1 MFAPYPAVN
10 CWAIV
15 IRPLSRTKASK
26 DFLCI
31 AYLIKFNPFEQ
42 EHKSLSSPYS
52 VRIEPA
58 TERDIP
64 LILEFVR
71 GLAEYEKHLD
81 RLETTEER
89 IRKTIF
95 SAEPAARV
103 VFAYLDDVA
112 VGFAV
117 CFQTYST
124 FAGLP
129 GLYLEDLFV
138 KPEAR
143 GKGVGRELLRYLARL
158 AKEQGYSRI
167 EWAVLHWNE
176 PAIGFYKRLGA
187 VSMDEWDVYR
197 LSGTELDRLAETD

>member
-1 MFAPYPAVN
+1 M
-10 CWAIV
+10 
-15 IRPLSRTKASK
+15 
-26 DFLCI
+26 
-31 AYLIKFNPFEQ
+31 
-42 EHKSLSSPYS
+42 SSPGS
-52 VRIEPA
+52 LRIEPA

-71 GLAEYEKHLD
+71 GLAEYEQHLD

-95 SAEPAARV
+95 GAAPAAEV
-103 VFAYLDDVA
+103 VFAYLDEVA

-117 CFQTYST
+117 YFRTYST
-124 FAGLP
+124 FVGLS

-143 GKGVGRELLRYLARL
+143 GKGVGRALLQYLARL
-158 AKEQGYSRI
+158 AKERSYSRI

-187 VSMDEWDVYR
+187 VPMDEWDVYR
-197 LSGTELDRLAETD
+197 LSGNELDQLAAERL

>member
-1 MFAPYPAVN
+1 M
-10 CWAIV
+10 
-15 IRPLSRTKASK
+15 
-26 DFLCI
+26 
-31 AYLIKFNPFEQ
+31 
-42 EHKSLSSPYS
+42 SSPES
-52 VRIEPA
+52 LRIERA
-58 TERDIP
+58 TERDVP

-81 RLETTEER
+81 RLETSEER

-95 SAEPAARV
+95 GVGPAAEV

-117 CFQTYST
+117 YFPTYST
-124 FAGLP
+124 FVGLP

-138 KPEAR
+138 KPEVR

-158 AKEQGYSRI
+158 AKERGYWRI

-187 VSMDEWDVYR
+187 AAMDEWDVYR
-197 LSGTELDRLAETD
+197 LSGNELDRLAAE

>member
-1 MFAPYPAVN
+1 MHKLA
-10 CWAIV
+10 
-15 IRPLSRTKASK
+15 TKEK
-26 DFLCI
+26 DFVSSS
-31 AYLIKFNPFEQ
+31 E
-42 EHKSLSSPYS
+42 SL
-52 VRIEPA
+52 RIETA

-81 RLETTEER
+81 KVKATEER

-95 SAEPAARV
+95 GAEPAAQV
-103 VFAYLDDVA
+103 LFAYENDNA

-117 CFQTYST
+117 FFYTYST
-124 FAGLP
+124 FEGLP

-143 GKGVGRELLRYLARL
+143 GKGVGRALLRFLARL
-158 AKEQGYSRI
+158 AKEKNCWRI

-176 PAIGFYKRLGA
+176 SAIGFYKSLGA
-187 VSMDEWDVYR
+187 VPMDEWEVYR
-197 LSGTELDRLAETD
+197 LSGDELDRLAAE